1 MEKLE
6 KNNELEENIENLD
19 EKAPVQKKLWH
30 NVFFLGLAIFLF
42 APLGIAWMWI
52 DKGFNYK
59 KITKAIV
66 TAILLAAMVAT
77 VFLRNA
83 AIAKY
88 PELKGEPNTIIIQTI
103 LEK

>member
-6 KNNELEENIENLD
+6 QHNELEKNLENSE
-19 EKAPVQKKLWH
+19 EKAPVQKKLWN

-42 APLGIAWMWI
+42 APIGIAWMWV

-59 KITKAIV
+59 KITKIIV
-66 TAILLAAMVAT
+66 TTLLVLAMVAT

-88 PELKGEPNTIIIQTI
+88 PELEGEPNTIIIQKV

>member
-1 MEKLE
+1 MDKLE
-6 KNNELEENIENLD
+6 QNNEPEANIE
-19 EKAPVQKKLWH
+19 EKAPVQKKLWN

-59 KITKAIV
+59 KITKVIV
-66 TAILLAAMVAT
+66 TAILLSAMVAT

-88 PELKGEPNTIIIQTI
+88 PELKGEPNTIIIQKV